1 MLAELFVNLFSNA
14 IKYTGES
21 GEIRVQAREERSR
34 AVIDVTDN
42 GVGIPEEDLPR
53 IFDCF
58 YRGSGEA
65 VKKTSGLGLG
75 LAIVKRIAE
84 AHGGSVSV
92 KSKVGEGT
100 TFSVR
105 IPLEEGPGAKTP

>member
-14 IKYTGES
+14 TKYTGANA
-21 GEIRVQAREERSR
+21 EIMVRVREEKPC

-65 VKKTSGLGLG
+65 VKRTAGLGLG